1 MTELIPTKQFTD
13 RLEGIR
19 EEKRALEEE
28 EGHLLY
34 VIEHFTKSNKPKTPD
49 WPYDLGIVNGTVE
62 VLKEE
67 VRWLSAPEICALFLS
82 GGWQSM
88 SSKPLS
94 VVVSTLNGE
103 IRIKKTKGEQP
114 RIIKQAGKYGL
125 PDSEWGKKAGA
136 VHSSLPL

>member
-34 VIEHFTKSNKPKTPD
+34 VIEHFTKSNKPKNTRLALRLRNSQRD
-49 WPYDLGIVNGTVE
+49 CGG
-62 VLKEE
+62 
-67 VRWLSAPEICALFLS
+67 PEKRRSVGFPLPKICALFLS
-82 GGWQSM
+82 GGWQST
-88 SSKPLS
+88 SSKPLR

-103 IRIKKTKGEQP
+103 IRIKKDERGT
-114 RIIKQAGKYGL
+114 ATY
-125 PDSEWGKKAGA
+125 
-136 VHSSLPL
+136 H

>member
-49 WPYDLGIVNGTVE
+49 WPYDLGIVSGTVE

-67 VRWLSAPEICALFLS
+67 VRWLSAPEIYALFLS
-82 GGWQSM
+82 GGWQST
-88 SSKPLS
+88 SSKPLG

-103 IRIKKTKGEQP
+103 IRIKKMKGEQP
-114 RIIKQAGKYGL
+114 RIIKQAAKYGL
-125 PDSEWGKKAGA
+125 PDSEWKKKAGA